1 MGEVVTISIAVF
13 VLMGAAAITSIV
25 VGFSNDYL
33 FTQISGISLA
43 VLAVGGP
50 IAIISYF
57 S

>member
-1 MGEVVTISIAVF
+1 MEEVVTISVAFF